1 VFFEKKEVNKTSM
14 KHKIYLLLIFI
25 LPFIACETDRVKA
38 AYSEKE
44 ETLKEAFRSKGLAWN
59 VRIFFRVF
67 KAEKELELWIWQ
79 GNNFK
84 LFKKYPIC
92 SMSGDLG
99 RKLKQ
104 GDKQVPEG
112 IYHINRF
119 NPKSNFHLSLGIN
132 YPNGADQIV
141 ADAEHPGGDIFIHGD
156 CVSIGC
162 MAMTDDKIKEIY
174 LLANEA
180 KKNGQTE
187 ILVHIY
193 PFKMTN
199 SNIEMYGKTYP
210 QWLVFWQSLKGHY
223 DFFEQH
229 KMYVSDLTDDMGN
242 YKFSD

>member
-180 KKNGQTE
+180 KKNGQDD
-187 ILVHIY
+187 IIVHIF
-193 PFKMTN
+193 PFRMTEEN
-199 SNIEMYGKTYP
+199 LEKYEKDYP
-210 QWLVFWQSLKGHY
+210 QWIVFWQSLKRHY
-223 DFFEQH
+223 DIFEQN
-229 KMYVSDLTDDMGN
+229 KALTSVLSDDLGN
-242 YKFSD
+242 YK